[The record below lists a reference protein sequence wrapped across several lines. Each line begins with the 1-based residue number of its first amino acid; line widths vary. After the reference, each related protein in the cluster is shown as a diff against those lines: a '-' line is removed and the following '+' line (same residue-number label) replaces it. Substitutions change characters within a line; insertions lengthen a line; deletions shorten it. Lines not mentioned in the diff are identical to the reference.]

1 MKIVSIFIQTTIRT
15 EAVSR
20 KATSAPRR
28 LPFSTS
34 LPPKLPS
41 AQPLIRTSVKD
52 QVSTDRK
59 IERKKNGKDVVIRF
73 VSTAPPRPFKTKVNI
88 YNKSHNVG
96 IYLASCISSIT
107 YFIHFNYNIE
117 GISRF
122 DRLHE
127 DCEEKGGKGSRPKT
141 GAFYDKNSCTTSC
154 DFHIVPIIDQT
165 AH

>member
-1 MKIVSIFIQTTIRT
+1 MYLFFQQTTIRT

-52 QVSTDRK
+52 EVSTDRK

-88 YNKSHNVG
+88 HILKQSVC
-96 IYLASCISSIT
+96 LSCKYYRALTTHLKHILYISI
-107 YFIHFNYNIE
+107 
-117 GISRF
+117 
-122 DRLHE
+122 
-127 DCEEKGGKGSRPKT
+127 
-141 GAFYDKNSCTTSC
+141 
-154 DFHIVPIIDQT
+154 
-165 AH
+165 

>member
-1 MKIVSIFIQTTIRT
+1 MRQLYNLGIRYILLKIVSIFIQTTIRT

-88 YNKSHNVG
+88 Y
-96 IYLASCISSIT
+96 ISKT
-107 YFIHFNYNIE
+107 MCVLNIQ
-117 GISRF
+117 
-122 DRLHE
+122 
-127 DCEEKGGKGSRPKT
+127 P
-141 GAFYDKNSCTTSC
+141 
-154 DFHIVPIIDQT
+154 
-165 AH
+165 